1 MSETI
6 EVKKRDAVGSRAV
19 QKLRSQ
25 GMVPAILYGHG
36 EENVNL
42 SVRKEALGL
51 VIRHGS
57 KILSLTGD
65 ITDTALLREVQW
77 DAFGVDILHID
88 LNRVSQSEAV
98 EVTLPVELQGEAPG
112 TGEGGQV
119 NFVTHELTINCPA
132 SVMPDHLVVA
142 IGGLHLGNSIHAN
155 EVKLPEGASMVTP
168 GSVVVVQVV
177 KPHAVADDADALG
190 AEPELI
196 RKAKEEEDKKKTV

>member
-6 EVKKRDAVGSRAV
+6 EVKKREAVGSRAV

-25 GMVPAILYGHG
+25 GLVPAILYGHG

-42 SVRKEALGL
+42 SVRKDALGL
-51 VIRHGS
+51 VIRHGT

-98 EVTLPVELQGEAPG
+98 EVTLSVELQGEAPG
-112 TGEGGQV
+112 TSEGGQL
-119 NFVTHELTINCPA
+119 NFVTHELTIECPA
-132 SVMPDHLVVA
+132 AAIPEHLVVA
-142 IGGLHLGNSIHAN
+142 LGGLHLGNSIHAN
-155 EVKLPEGASMVTP
+155 EVKLPEGAVMITP

-177 KPHAVADDADALG
+177 KPQVVLDEADATG

-196 RKAKEEEDKKKTV
+196 RKPKEEDDKK